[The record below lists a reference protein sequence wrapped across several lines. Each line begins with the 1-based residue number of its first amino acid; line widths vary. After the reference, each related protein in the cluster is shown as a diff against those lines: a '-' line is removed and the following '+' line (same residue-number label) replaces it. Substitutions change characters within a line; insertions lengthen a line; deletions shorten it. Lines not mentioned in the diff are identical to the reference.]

1 MQTPVVV
8 MIIVAF
14 RGERGSYNSS
24 GGDTPPDELSRLP
37 AAVYKG
43 RRTKN
48 RARLNRSARKKST
61 DSDALPPPTQYP
73 GRRL

>member
-1 MQTPVVV
+1 
-8 MIIVAF
+8 
-14 RGERGSYNSS
+14 
-24 GGDTPPDELSRLP
+24 LSRLP

-73 GRRL
+73 GRRP